1 MKSDM
6 YERVKLSGFLSLY
19 SVYSLM
25 AKHEYCDKYISD
37 ELKWFEMYSFCYNIR
52 PRLLTMGKEW
62 HTLRTTDVPILKII

>member
-1 MKSDM
+1 
-6 YERVKLSGFLSLY
+6 
-19 SVYSLM
+19 M